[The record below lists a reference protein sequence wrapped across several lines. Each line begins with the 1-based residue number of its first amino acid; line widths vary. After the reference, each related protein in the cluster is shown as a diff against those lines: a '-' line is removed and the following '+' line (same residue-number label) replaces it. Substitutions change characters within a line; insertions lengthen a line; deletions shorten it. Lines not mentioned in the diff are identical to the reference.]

1 MVEITRLSNYNE
13 AQNAFP
19 ELVDLLIDAVEGG
32 ASVGFL
38 LPIDRAEIEAYWRKV
53 LDTLNDRVLLVAH
66 ENGKIVGSVQLAL
79 ESRANGIHRAEVQKL
94 LVHRTARRQGLA
106 TKLMERV
113 ESAARGENRTLL
125 VLDTA
130 KGHSAEPLYLK
141 LGYTIAG
148 VIPDYAI
155 SPNRDTIDATVVM
168 YKVLNSTSE

>member
-1 MVEITRLSNYNE
+1 MVEIARLTYNE
-13 AQNAFP
+13 AQNALP

-38 LPIDRAEIEAYWRKV
+38 LPIDHAEIEAYWRKV
-53 LDTLNDRVLLVAH
+53 LDTLDERVLLVAAD
-66 ENGKIVGSVQLAL
+66 NGKIVGSVQLAM

-94 LVHRTARRQGLA
+94 LVHSSARRQGLA

-113 ESAARGENRTLL
+113 EAAARSENRTLL

-141 LGYTIAG
+141 LGYTVAG
-148 VIPDYAI
+148 IIPNYAI
-155 SPNRDTIDATVVM
+155 GPNRDTIDATVVM
-168 YKVLNSTSE
+168 YKLLNQTSE